1 VIGRVL
7 RAQLR
12 SFAGDVVLFGVAA
25 AGFVMSLSLATS
37 IPPEF
42 AKAPADVREALVAS
56 FSVALAAYA
65 AVLATVYGSFRY
77 TIDRRDG
84 VVAQRLM
91 SQPRWALLLVRVPSS
106 ALGGA
111 VVGLSAILGG
121 HAALVVAMGGMPMD
135 GAIVLST
142 ATLGAVAALWGMGVG
157 VIVQTHLVALFVAS
171 LSLGAT
177 MLVAMFWDAGAVY
190 FPLFAMLAVFGFD
203 ITTAGVLPGHVLAP
217 SVAVVVT
224 VGWVLG
230 ALVAAAAAFLTR
242 DVA

>member
-1 VIGRVL
+1 
-7 RAQLR
+7 
-12 SFAGDVVLFGVAA
+12 
-25 AGFVMSLSLATS
+25 
-37 IPPEF
+37 
-42 AKAPADVREALVAS
+42 
-56 FSVALAAYA
+56 
-65 AVLATVYGSFRY
+65 
-77 TIDRRDG
+77 
-84 VVAQRLM
+84 M